1 MPNCEVRIVFPY
13 SKLGMLVSMIESIT
27 GTGVIALVLH
37 AEWPIEVLAFL
48 ESGQSGSV
56 HEL

>member
-1 MPNCEVRIVFPY
+1 MFPY